1 MTLNKKSRLVLGTRS
16 GLKAIA
22 IIAVVAGASANGQP
36 PTNDS
41 RPSEPPSETNAT
53 YSEAIGPLIERKCVH
68 CHHPGGLAPM
78 SFMSYAEVR
87 EWAKQSYTPLDALL
101 RTRAMPPWPADPE
114 IGAFSNSEFMT
125 DAEIDLFI
133 RWTNAGLPRGNG
145 DYQGPAPRGEWGG
158 GKPDHIFDLPTY
170 TVPEETIG
178 LYKTVQITTDFP
190 EDRWIISSEIRPGN
204 KYVVSGIY
212 GGILGAYQPGQTAS
226 RHTAPYGTRLK
237 MGATIDIRI
246 HYSKEEGVEETDQSR
261 IGVFFAKDDTQRR
274 WILEAPMQAAPF
286 TIAAG
291 KADFEVTTHFT
302 FPEDGEIIS
311 LMPIMHDRG
320 ERVVYTLR
328 LPDGVEQQ
336 LLVIPEWNPNWK
348 YRYVFRKPVLA
359 AKGSI
364 VSATAR
370 FDNSEANLKNPDPW
384 SDVSMGPAG
393 ETFEGWLGY
402 ALTESSE

>member
-1 MTLNKKSRLVLGTRS
+1 
-16 GLKAIA
+16 
-22 IIAVVAGASANGQP
+22 
-36 PTNDS
+36 
-41 RPSEPPSETNAT
+41 
-53 YSEAIGPLIERKCVH
+53 
-68 CHHPGGLAPM
+68 
-78 SFMSYAEVR
+78 
-87 EWAKQSYTPLDALL
+87 
-101 RTRAMPPWPADPE
+101 
-114 IGAFSNSEFMT
+114 
-125 DAEIDLFI
+125 
-133 RWTNAGLPRGNG
+133 
-145 DYQGPAPRGEWGG
+145 
-158 GKPDHIFDLPTY
+158 
-170 TVPEETIG
+170 
-178 LYKTVQITTDFP
+178 
-190 EDRWIISSEIRPGN
+190 
-204 KYVVSGIY
+204 
-212 GGILGAYQPGQTAS
+212 
-226 RHTAPYGTRLK
+226 
-237 MGATIDIRI
+237 
-246 HYSKEEGVEETDQSR
+246 
-261 IGVFFAKDDTQRR
+261 
-274 WILEAPMQAAPF
+274 MQAAPF

-359 AKGSI
+359 AMGSI